1 MIDKIRCE
9 NRYGSDIHPY
19 LIALLQHVQETTAD
33 IPDSISK
40 EEYYNVKN
48 NIDSDLFPDWYK
60 GLVGFCASYNG
71 KWLDSYA
78 GIVDSKDGKRRH
90 YNSEAIRNIKKQA
103 TLLKDIQFKCI
114 DFREINQDIKNYV
127 IYCDI
132 PYRNTARYK
141 TNDFPYEDFYEW
153 AIKMSTH
160 NWVFISE
167 YNMPKGFKC
176 IWEKEMKTNMSRDK
190 KLINTERLFIPYE

>member
-1 MIDKIRCE
+1 MTGKYE
-9 NRYGSDIHPY
+9 
-19 LIALLQHVQETTAD
+19 
-33 IPDSISK
+33 
-40 EEYYNVKN
+40 
-48 NIDSDLFPDWYK
+48 DWYI
-60 GLVGFCASYNG
+60 GLVGFCASYNS
-71 KWLDSYA
+71 KWFNGYA
-78 GIVDSKDGKRRH
+78 GIVDIKDGKRRY
-90 YNSEAIRNIKKQA
+90 YNQEAIRNIKKQA

-114 DFREINQDIKNYV
+114 DFREIHQDIKNYV

-132 PYRNTARYK
+132 PYRNTTRYK
-141 TNDFPYEDFYEW
+141 TDDFPYDDFYEW

-190 KLINTERLFIPYE
+190 KLINTERLFIPYKQKKIK